1 MRFLVTGATGKVGNA
16 VARRLSER
24 GDAVVALV
32 RDAARGRGLLPAN
45 VELAVGDVTA
55 PESLRAAAR
64 RVDGVFNCMG
74 IFEQWMPDP
83 RAFDRVNAEGARNVV
98 IAAREAGV
106 GRIVHTSTFDVFHA
120 ARGGTVRE
128 DGLADYPK
136 GTAYERSKQRAE
148 ELVLAQAGDG
158 IEVVI
163 CNPASV
169 YGPGPWAG
177 AGIDGMLRD
186 ALRRRLPALP
196 PGGLSTA
203 FVDDVAT
210 AHLAAFERGG
220 AGERYI
226 LADGYA
232 TAGEIVRAAVEAA
245 GQGWVPPTMP
255 AGLARGLAR
264 GGEAVARLIKR
275 PPLLGSGQLHFLLWE
290 ARADSS
296 KAREQLGVEFRP
308 WQSGIRS
315 TVEWILAGGRL
326 ESAGGG
332 SRQ

>member
-16 VARRLSER
+16 VARRLAER
-24 GDAVVALV
+24 GDQVVALV
-32 RDAARGRGLLPAN
+32 RDVARAEVLLPPG
-45 VELAVGDVTA
+45 VELAVGDVTEIA
-55 PESLRAAAR
+55 SCRAAAEGAG
-64 RVDGVFNCMG
+64 GVFNCMG
-74 IFEQWMPDP
+74 IFEQWVPDP
-83 RAFDRVNAEGARNVV
+83 GIFDRVNAVGARNVV
-98 IAAREAGV
+98 VGAREAGV
-106 GRIVHTSTFDVFHA
+106 GRVVHTSTFDVFHA
-120 ARGGTVRE
+120 ERGGTVRE
-128 DGLADYPK
+128 DRLAEYPK

-148 ELVLAQAGDG
+148 ELVLAEAGDG

-163 CNPASV
+163 CNPAGV

-177 AGIDGMLRD
+177 AGIDRMLRD

-203 FVDDVAT
+203 FVDDIAA
-210 AHLAAFERGG
+210 AHLAAFDHGG

-232 TAGEIVRAAVEAA
+232 TAGEIVRAAVETA

-264 GGEAVARLIKR
+264 GGEAVSRLVKR

-296 KAREQLGVEFRP
+296 KAREQLDVGFRS
-308 WQSGIRS
+308 WQSGVRS
-315 TVEWILAGGRL
+315 TVQWMLASGRL
-326 ESAGGG
+326 G
-332 SRQ
+332 